1 MKKRIN
7 NIRSVVTWSPV
18 ESKLVT
24 INDVDILLEDYKIF
38 KIVPKHFIVEGYNDI
53 IDAKNTLVTPGF
65 VDSHTHPI
73 FVGNRSNEF
82 KLRTE
87 GKTYQEIAK
96 LGGGIISSIKG
107 VRENSEEV
115 LYKHSIDHVKNF
127 IKHGTTTIEAKS
139 GYGLSKVD
147 EINSLKVIKRINN
160 EIMLDLIPTFMGAHA
175 IPPEYKNNP
184 SKYIDLI
191 CDDMIPTVAEQKLAE
206 YCDVFCEKGYFS
218 KEESK
223 RILETAISYNINIR
237 MHADEFIDSGGALLA
252 GELNAVSADHLM
264 EASDEGIQSMINSG
278 VIATLLPGTTL
289 FLGKKKYA
297 NARRMID
304 MGCSVAL
311 ATDFNPGSC
320 TIQSMPLVM
329 SLACLYCGMTPEETF
344 ISATWNGARALN
356 RQDRIGAIH
365 EGYIADLIFWDI
377 QSVDEI
383 PYWIGSDH
391 IQYIMKNGKIVE

>member
-7 NIRSVVTWSPV
+7 NIRSVVTWSPLD
-18 ESKLVT
+18 SKLVT

-38 KIVPKHFIVEGYNDI
+38 KIVPKHIIVEGYNDI

-82 KLRTE
+82 KLRTK
-87 GKTYQEIAK
+87 GKTYQEIAN

-115 LYKHSIDHVKNF
+115 LYKHSIGHIKNF

-184 SKYIDLI
+184 SKYI
-191 CDDMIPTVAEQKLAE
+191 
-206 YCDVFCEKGYFS
+206 
-218 KEESK
+218 
-223 RILETAISYNINIR
+223 
-237 MHADEFIDSGGALLA
+237 
-252 GELNAVSADHLM
+252 
-264 EASDEGIQSMINSG
+264 
-278 VIATLLPGTTL
+278 
-289 FLGKKKYA
+289 
-297 NARRMID
+297 
-304 MGCSVAL
+304 
-311 ATDFNPGSC
+311 
-320 TIQSMPLVM
+320 
-329 SLACLYCGMTPEETF
+329 
-344 ISATWNGARALN
+344 
-356 RQDRIGAIH
+356 
-365 EGYIADLIFWDI
+365 
-377 QSVDEI
+377 
-383 PYWIGSDH
+383 
-391 IQYIMKNGKIVE
+391 